1 MKKILGLDLGTTSIG
16 WAFIH
21 ESETD
26 SEQTEIIG
34 AGVRLVPLSK
44 VEIAEFSA
52 GQQISTNANRTLARS
67 ARRGLQRYKLR
78 RAALLNVFL
87 QNGWIKPGNHYAEVG
102 SFSTHSTISLRAKAA
117 TEKIDFTDL
126 LKVLM
131 SINKKRGYKSSRKD
145 KFLTENGVAIDAMV
159 IAKELILKKQTPGQW
174 VHRYFVEMGFAKVPD
189 FYPSDLRHEIK
200 LIIEFQN
207 SFHPEIINETLL
219 EKLSDKTAKTAI
231 TFFTKELNIEL
242 TENSGVRSERIKH
255 LYLLRNKALIE
266 KLPLGDIA
274 LILSEICGQI
284 SGSSG
289 YLAAI
294 SDRSKQL
301 VVNNQTVGQYMW
313 EILSANSHDRT
324 KGLIFYR
331 QDYYDEFETIWN
343 CQSQFHPELTQSLK
357 KEIRDVIIFYQ
368 RKLRSQK
375 HLISNC
381 ELEENRKC
389 IPKSSPLF
397 QTFRIWQNINNLE
410 ISDSSTGE
418 KVMLDETSKNH
429 LFLFLNQ
436 REKLKD
442 EEVKKVLGLSK
453 SHEINFKEIQGNR
466 TRSAIIDSFLKICDA
481 EGHTLERDF
490 KDAIAFEES
499 LVQMLLHFDMPPD
512 LLSYNL
518 YDTQVYSDLEKGWF
532 HQLWHI
538 LYSAEEDQF
547 VKKWFQEKL
556 SFRESWSKAF
566 LATPLETDFA
576 NLSAKAI
583 KKILPFMIDGTRYDE
598 ACVFGGYNH
607 SKSLTKEE
615 NDNRILIDR
624 LPEIKKNSLRNPVVE
639 KILNQMVNVVNAI
652 ADSVK
657 YGKPDEIRIELAREL
672 KSNVA
677 QRKSMTLNIAENTKK
692 NELIKNTIRK
702 EFGDGYVTRNNILRY
717 KLWEECGKISIYTGK
732 PIQGAELFDSIYDID
747 HIIPQSRLFD
757 DSMSNKVLCERNLNI
772 EKGNKTAYSFLLEK
786 YGEDSTEF
794 QQFLSRVKD
803 LKFRGL
809 IKFSKSQKLLTSD
822 EKIPNDFVDRQ
833 LRETQYIA
841 KKAKDLLN
849 TFARNVVS
857 TSGEITD
864 KLRKDWGIEELLKEL
879 NLERYSARPDL
890 ISKSSNAQGRV
901 ITRIENWSKRDDH
914 RHHAMDAIT
923 IALTKRAYIQYLNT
937 LSAKADKNSLTYALE
952 NKYLV
957 RDTDGKLKFISP
969 IQDVRSAYKKVLEQI
984 LISHK
989 VKSKVITKNTNRIK
1003 TKNGVISTTLNQGSV
1018 RGQLHLETVYS
1029 QFQRYETSYIKL
1041 GAATTL
1047 EQINS
1052 ISNQRYRNAVIRRY
1066 DEYERNSKLAFG
1078 GKNSITKN
1086 PIYLDEREQFKIPEK
1101 LKITNVV
1108 VDYSIRKP
1116 VAPGLKLDKVIDE
1129 GIKKILHKRLA
1140 EFGGD
1145 DKKAFVNLDQN
1156 PIWLNREARIS
1167 IKSVKI
1173 KGISNAISLHEKR
1186 DHFGNTIINNGKAEP
1201 TSWVNT
1207 GNNHH
1212 IAIYCDEN
1220 GKYSEEVVSLLEAV
1234 TRRGLGVPII
1244 QQEHPE
1250 KGHLVLSFK
1259 SNEMFLFPS
1268 ETFDPFAIDINDP
1281 NNYSLIARH
1290 LYRVQKFSSFYYV
1303 FRHQY
1308 ETKISNDKDVKD
1320 ITFQRINSM
1329 EPIRQIRKIRINY
1342 IGEIEKEN

>member
-21 ESETD
+21 ESESD

-44 VEIAEFSA
+44 DEIAEFSA

-87 QNGWIKPGNHYAEVG
+87 QNGWIKPENHYAEVG
-102 SFSTHSTISLRAKAA
+102 TLSTHSTISLRAKAA
-117 TEKIDFTDL
+117 TEKIEFTDL
-126 LKVLM
+126 LKVLI

-145 KFLTENGVAIDAMV
+145 KFLAENGVAIDAMV
-159 IAKELILKKQTPGQW
+159 IAKELMTKKQTPGQW
-174 VHRYFVEMGFAKVPD
+174 VHKYFAEAGFAKVPD
-189 FYPSDLRHEIK
+189 FYPSDLKNEMK
-200 LIIEFQN
+200 LIIESQN
-207 SFHPEIINETLL
+207 SFHPDVINENLI
-219 EKLSDKTAKTAI
+219 EKLSDKTSKTAA

-242 TENSGVRSERIKH
+242 SEHLGLRSDRIKN
-255 LYLLRNKALIE
+255 LYLLRSRALSE
-266 KLPLGDIA
+266 ELPLGDIA

-301 VVNNQTVGQYMW
+301 VVKNQTVGQYMW
-313 EILSANSHDRT
+313 ELLSSNPHDRT

-343 CQSQFHPELTQSLK
+343 CQSQFHPELTQPLK
-357 KEIRDVIIFYQ
+357 EEIRDVIIFYQ

-397 QTFRIWQNINNLE
+397 QSFRIWQNINNLE
-410 ISDSSTGE
+410 ITDSSTGE
-418 KVMLDETSKNH
+418 KAMLDEEAKNH
-429 LFLFLNQ
+429 LFSFLNQ
-436 REKLKD
+436 RDKLKG
-442 EEVKKVLGLSK
+442 EEAKKVLGLSK
-453 SHEINFKEIQGNR
+453 HHELNFKEIQGNR
-466 TRSAIIDSFLKICDA
+466 TRAAIIDSFLKICDL
-481 EGHTLERDF
+481 EGHSLERDL
-490 KDAIAFEES
+490 KSAVAFEES
-499 LVQMLLHFDMPPD
+499 LSQMLLHFNMPAD
-512 LLSYNL
+512 LLSFNLTDTKVYN
-518 YDTQVYSDLEKGWF
+518 DLEKGWF

-556 SFRESWSKAF
+556 SFSESWAKAF

-576 NLSAKAI
+576 SLSAKAI
-583 KKILPFMIDGTRYDE
+583 KKILPFMTDGTRYDE
-598 ACVFGGYNH
+598 ACVLGGYNH
-607 SKSLTKEE
+607 SKSLSKEE
-615 NDNRILIDR
+615 NANRILVDR
-624 LPEIKKNSLRNPVVE
+624 LTEIKKNSLRNPVVE

-652 ADSVK
+652 ADSEK

-677 QRKSMTLNIAENTKK
+677 QRKTMSSSIADNTKK
-692 NELIKNTIRK
+692 NEQIKNTIRK
-702 EFGDGYVTRNNILRY
+702 EFGDGYVTRNNVLRF

-732 PIQGAELFDSIYDID
+732 PIQGSELFDSVYDID

-757 DSMSNKVLCERNLNI
+757 DSMSNKVLCERSLNI
-772 EKGNKTAYSFLLEK
+772 AKGNKTAYSFLLEK
-786 YGEDSTEF
+786 YGEESTEF

-809 IKFSKSQKLLTSD
+809 IKFSKSQKLMTTD

-879 NLERYSARPDL
+879 NLERYSSRPDL
-890 ISKSSNAQGRV
+890 ISKSTNAQGRV

-937 LSAKADKNSLTYALE
+937 LSAKTDKNSITYALE

-969 IQDVRSAYKKVLEQI
+969 IKDIRSAYKQTLQKI

-989 VKSKVITKNTNRIK
+989 VQAKVTTKNANRIK
-1003 TKNGVISTTLNQGSV
+1003 TKNGVISVTRNQGSV

-1029 QFQRYETSYIKL
+1029 QFQRYETSFIKI
-1041 GAATTL
+1041 GASTTL

-1052 ISNQRYRNAVIRRY
+1052 ISNQRYRNAIKKRF
-1066 DEYERNSKLAFG
+1066 DEFGKDSKLAFG
-1078 GKNSITKN
+1078 GKNAIAKN

-1101 LKITNVV
+1101 LKITNIVE
-1108 VDYSIRKP
+1108 DYSIRKP
-1116 VAPGLKLDKVIDE
+1116 IAPGLKLDKIIDE
-1129 GIKKILHKRLA
+1129 GIKKILQKRLA

-1156 PIWLNREARIS
+1156 PIWMNKEAGIF

-1186 DHFGNTIINNGKAEP
+1186 DHFGNTIINKGKAEP

-1212 IAIYCDEN
+1212 VAIYKDEN
-1220 GKYSEEVVSLLEAV
+1220 DKLSEDVVSLLEAV
-1234 TRRGLGVPII
+1234 TRKNLGLPII
-1244 QQEHPE
+1244 LEEHPE
-1250 KGHLVLSFK
+1250 KGNLVLSLK

-1281 NNYSLIARH
+1281 NNYSLIAEH

-1308 ETKISNDKDVKD
+1308 ETKISNDKDIKD
-1320 ITFQRINSM
+1320 ITFKRINSM
-1329 EPIRQIRKIRINY
+1329 EPIRRIRKIRINH
-1342 IGEIEKEN
+1342 IGEIV